1 MSAEYSMPSLS
12 IGRLAKLA
20 NVSIDTIRFYE
31 KAGLLVPHVRRPS
44 GFREYSKLDLKRLRF
59 IRCGRLL
66 GFSLEDIRELL
77 ALEDGHGPAAS
88 VIQQQLRVI
97 DRRIE
102 ALKRWRHCLIDFVD
116 EPITSA
122 SRPHSIL
129 DGFTEE
135 SVDPETFTLT
145 ARAPQERSRD
155 CNDQN

>member
-1 MSAEYSMPSLS
+1 MHRLS

-31 KAGLLVPHVRRPS
+31 KAGLLSPHVRRPS

-66 GFSLEDIRELL
+66 GFSLDEIGELL
-77 ALEDGHGPAAS
+77 ALEGGQGPATS
-88 VIQQQLRVI
+88 LIREQLRVI
-97 DRRIE
+97 DRKIE
-102 ALKRWRHCLIDFVD
+102 ALKRWRRCLIEFVD
-116 EPITSA
+116 EPITSE
-122 SRPHSIL
+122 PQQHSIL

-135 SVDPETFTLT
+135 SADTDTFALA
-145 ARAPQERSRD
+145 ARAPQERLRD